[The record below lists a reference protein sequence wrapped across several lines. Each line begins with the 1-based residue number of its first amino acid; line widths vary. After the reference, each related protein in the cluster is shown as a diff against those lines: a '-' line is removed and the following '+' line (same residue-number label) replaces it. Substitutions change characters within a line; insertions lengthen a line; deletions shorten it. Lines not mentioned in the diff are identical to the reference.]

1 MPIDDAMR
9 SKVAEDITK
18 IYKRILTEKA
28 TELWEGARQA
38 WEIHRFL
45 LNQGVNKNLADEIT
59 LQVTGVDF
67 TETDS
72 WGYS

>member
-1 MPIDDAMR
+1 MPIDDAMH

-18 IYKRILTEKA
+18 IYKKILTEKA
-28 TELWEGARQA
+28 TKLWEGSRQA

-59 LQVTGVDF
+59 LQVTEVDF